1 MRFKQRPG
9 HFFGT
14 IGLVIGAI
22 SSFILLYLA
31 WVKFGLGE
39 DIGTRPLLLVGVM
52 LFLTSIQMITTGILA
67 EMLARSDDTTKNY
80 IVRKTY
86 QKDA

>member
-1 MRFKQRPG
+1 
-9 HFFGT
+9 
-14 IGLVIGAI
+14 
-22 SSFILLYLA
+22 
-31 WVKFGLGE
+31 
-39 DIGTRPLLLVGVM
+39 M